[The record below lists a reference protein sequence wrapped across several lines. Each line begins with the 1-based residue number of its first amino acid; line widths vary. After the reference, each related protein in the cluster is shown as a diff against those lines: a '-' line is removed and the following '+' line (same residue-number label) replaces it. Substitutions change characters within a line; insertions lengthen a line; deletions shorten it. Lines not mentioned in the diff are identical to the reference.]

1 MAASGALT
9 TKISIHAP
17 REGSDITIDR
27 ICDDI
32 VFISIHAPRQGS
44 DILTMCLVERLSI
57 SIHAPREGSD
67 EHEDAIHSYWE
78 ISIHAPR
85 EWSDYLSTGFYT

>member
-32 VFISIHAPRQGS
+32 VFISIHAPREGS

-67 EHEDAIHSYWE
+67 N
-78 ISIHAPR
+78 ISETYIVTDRNFNPR
-85 EWSDYLSTGFYT
+85 SP